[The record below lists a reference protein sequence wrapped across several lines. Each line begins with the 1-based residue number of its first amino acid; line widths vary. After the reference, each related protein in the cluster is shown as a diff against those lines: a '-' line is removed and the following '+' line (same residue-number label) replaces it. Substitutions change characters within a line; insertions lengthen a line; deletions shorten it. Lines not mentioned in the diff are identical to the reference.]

1 MEHEEWRDISGYDG
15 RYQVSNLGN
24 VRSVNYRNTGVCKK
38 ISMKLNCNGYF
49 EVTLCKN
56 NQSKWF
62 KVHRLVAMT
71 FLPNPNGL
79 PCVNHK
85 DENRTNNNVDN
96 LEWCSYLYN
105 NTYGNAR
112 KKMSMKMRNN
122 QYLSK
127 HVNQYTIDGKFIKEW
142 ESIAEAGCSLQT
154 KGFNIVS
161 CLKGRRKSC
170 AGFLWAYADTPQ
182 KIRETNK
189 PIIPNNPILDLFGEI
204 WMDIEGYEGLY
215 KVSNFG
221 RVKRLANG
229 DLSEIL
235 ISHFIKCGYYTVIL
249 RKNKIQKHKQ
259 LHRLIAGAFIPNPD
273 NLPYINHKD
282 ENKLNNS
289 IENLEWCTPRYNST
303 YGSLPAKYKEWSTPV
318 YLYTDNN
325 VLINKY
331 LSIKEAIKKSGYS
344 YTKIRNDIQQRTK
357 RHRKGVFFTT
367 NLL

>member
-1 MEHEEWRDISGYDG
+1 MKNEEWRDIKGYDG
-15 RYQVSNLGN
+15 KYQISNTGR
-24 VRSVNYRNTGVCKK
+24 VKSIDYRNTGTSKELSLK
-38 ISMKLNCNGYF
+38 CNRGYF
-49 EVTLCKN
+49 EVELCKDG
-56 NQSKWF
+56 KGKVF
-62 KVHRLVAMT
+62 KVHRLVAIA
-71 FLPNPNGL
+71 FLPNPQNL

-85 DENRTNNNVDN
+85 DENPSNNHVDN

-112 KKMSMKMRNN
+112 KKMSIKMRNN

-127 HVNQYTIDGKFIKEW
+127 HVYQYTIDGKFIKEW
-142 ESIAEAGCSLQT
+142 ISIAEAGRVLQI
-154 KGFNIVS
+154 KSFNIVS
-161 CLKGRRKSC
+161 CLKGRRKTC
-170 AGFLWAYADTPQ
+170 AGYRWEYAKTPQ
-182 KIRETNK
+182 RKRECNK
-189 PIIPNNPILDLFGEI
+189 KHIDNKPILDLSGEVWENI
-204 WMDIEGYEGLY
+204 NGYEGLY
-215 KVSNFG
+215 KISNCG
-221 RVKRLANG
+221 RVKRLASNN
-229 DLSEIL
+229 LPELLVSP
-235 ISHFIKCGYYTVIL
+235 FIKCGYYTVIL
-249 RKNKIQKHKQ
+249 KKDKTQKHKQ

-325 VLINKY
+325 ILINKY